1 MLDHLPFEVVVQVL
15 ALLDPFRVF
24 TLQRTSR
31 RVFAVLGSTLF
42 AQKLLQN
49 QKWTEEN
56 IDTRATIRRKRQPER
71 FSILPSRQCP
81 DQLDCLWLY
90 APPGF
95 QQVYALK
102 RLYNVLRFNA
112 HQPFSLPP
120 LYMIGVSA
128 RRRTIPMIHLRI
140 PSAFGLLTQMT
151 ELHIVSKPSTMIRR
165 HQFAGPIPVEIGNM
179 RSLLI
184 LEIDGQMISCAS
196 LEFLGNLTH
205 LVQLDLH
212 SPLIECVIPPS
223 VGNLVFLDILDL
235 SNCSLHGPLP
245 HEIFALKFLK
255 TLNLANN
262 KLSGPIPVQISKLT
276 RIYSIHLENNCL
288 SGAIPNELGSLFQLE
303 DLRLSNN
310 QLTGV
315 IPPELGDL
323 VHLQTLYLNGNKLSG
338 SIPRRLFP
346 QRCRLVD
353 LNLSNNRLTGLIPSE
368 IGNCTN
374 LVWLF
379 LSGANLYGRIPY
391 TLARCVSLKNLDL
404 KQNQLNGPIPEE
416 LCSLSSL
423 RYFNLEDNYL
433 LGVVPFGLAECVQKR
448 GVFHVLKGN
457 WLQAADLVPDDFG
470 EFYMHMIQGERS

>member
-49 QKWTEEN
+49 QKWSEEKA
-56 IDTRATIRRKRQPER
+56 DTRTSIRRRRQPER
-71 FSILPSRQCP
+71 FSLLPSRQCP

-102 RLYNVLRFNA
+102 RLCNVLKFNA

-128 RRRTIPMIHLRI
+128 RRRTIPMVHLQI

-165 HQFAGPIPVEIGNM
+165 HQFAGSIPAEIGNM
-179 RSLLI
+179 RSLI
-184 LEIDGQMISCAS
+184 HLEIDGQMISCAS
-196 LEFLGNLTH
+196 LEFLGTLTH
-205 LVQLDLH
+205 LIQLIMH
-212 SPLIECVIPPS
+212 SPLIECVIPPC
-223 VGNLVFLDILDL
+223 VGNLVFLDVLNL
-235 SNCSLHGPLP
+235 SNCSLHGPIP
-245 HEIFALKFLK
+245 HEVFGLTFLK
-255 TLNLANN
+255 TLNLSHN
-262 KLSGPIPVQISKLT
+262 KLSGPIPAKISKLT
-276 RIYSIHLENNCL
+276 RIYSICLENNCL
-288 SGAIPNELGSLFQLE
+288 SGTIPNEVGSLLQLE
-303 DLRLSNN
+303 DLRVSNN
-310 QLTGV
+310 QLTGT

-323 VHLQTLYLNGNKLSG
+323 VHLERLHLNGNQLNG
-338 SIPRRLFP
+338 SIPARLFP
-346 QRCRLVD
+346 QHCRLVD
-353 LNLSNNRLTGLIPSE
+353 LNLSDNRLTGRIPSE

-374 LVWLF
+374 LICLF
-379 LSGANLYGRIPY
+379 LSGANLYGRIPH
-391 TLARCVSLKNLDL
+391 TLARCESLKNLDL

-416 LCSLSSL
+416 LCLLLSL

-433 LGVVPFGLAECVQKR
+433 LGVVPFGLLECVQKR
-448 GVFHVLKGN
+448 GVFRVLQGN

-470 EFYMHMIQGERS
+470 EFYMHMIQSEGS